1 MSCPEVKELLFGELK
16 EPERSVLMAHVS
28 GCEACTI
35 EYERLQATTAALG
48 LVADQEPPVRIRFVS
63 DRVFEQRWWQRVLGG
78 GAIWANAGLA
88 LATCLAVAVLIWF
101 QTSRTATPGPPVLSA
116 AEVQKIIDARVGQA
130 VAVAVAE
137 NDRRH
142 DSEMKTMLA
151 SYERDRAKQQQQ
163 LIQQIA
169 AAWQLDDQ
177 IKTRAL
183 YAAIEKQPSVG
194 Q

>member
-16 EPERSVLMAHVS
+16 EPERSALMAHVS